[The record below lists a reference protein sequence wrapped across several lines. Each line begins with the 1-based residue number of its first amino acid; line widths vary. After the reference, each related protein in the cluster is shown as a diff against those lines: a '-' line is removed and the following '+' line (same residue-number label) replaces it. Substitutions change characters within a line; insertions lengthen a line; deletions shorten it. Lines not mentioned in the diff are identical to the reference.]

1 MFKMK
6 KLRLLVTLSLMV
18 VLGFGANAQD
28 LPQPSPAASFT
39 QKVGVTDITMNYSR
53 PSVRGREIWG
63 SLVPYDKVWRAGANA
78 STKIEFSTD
87 VKINGTDVKA
97 GKYALYV
104 IPSKEEWIFIISSY
118 VDGWGVDE
126 YTEKTDVVR
135 VKAKVMENSM
145 TESMLFSMDQ
155 ITNNSAM
162 LSLAW
167 DKVKAG
173 FKIEINTTE
182 YAHVN
187 MTKAVKEADGS
198 FRVYNRAAAWIL
210 ENKGE
215 EKEAL
220 RLAKKSVEQDKRFW
234 NLTVLSEAYAA
245 NGDMKMAL
253 KTAKEALAMSEEAKY
268 DGYIERNKKNI
279 EAWGKK

>member
-1 MFKMK
+1 M
-6 KLRLLVTLSLMV
+6 
-18 VLGFGANAQD
+18 VLGFGAHAQD

-39 QKVGVTDITMNYSR
+39 QRVGVTDITMNYSR

-63 SLVPYDKVWRAGANA
+63 SLVPYDKIWRAGANA

-87 VKINGTDVKA
+87 VKINGTSVKA

-104 IPSKEEWIFIISSY
+104 IPSKEEWTFIISSY

-135 VKAKVMENSM
+135 VKAKVMENAM
-145 TESMLFSMDQ
+145 TESMLFSMDE

-162 LSLAW
+162 LNLSW
-167 DKVKAG
+167 DKIKAG
-173 FKIEINTTE
+173 FKVEINTAE
-182 YAHVN
+182 YADVN
-187 MTKAVKEADGS
+187 MRKAVKEANNS
-198 FRVYNRAAAWIL
+198 FRTYNRAASWIL
-210 ENKGE
+210 DNKGDA
-215 EKEAL
+215 KEAL
-220 RLAKKSVEQDKRFW
+220 EMAQKSVSQEKRFW
-234 NLTVLSEAYAA
+234 NLTILSEAYAA
-245 NGDMKMAL
+245 NGDMKMAM

-279 EAWGKK
+279 EAWSKK